1 MCDDHVHIP
10 PVHIFLTVP
19 DLGRMQGG
27 LSVFPFKL
35 AGADLIADHQ
45 GALWWPEQQLLAF
58 ADLHLE
64 KGSAYASRTTQM
76 LPPYDTH
83 ATLKLMG
90 EIAARY
96 EPRRIVC
103 LGDNFHDEE
112 GPSRLDA
119 AARASL
125 QSLMKGRRF
134 IWIEGNHDAAAA
146 MALGGECAPSLMIG
160 PLAFRHEADP
170 ASGEGEV
177 SGHFHPV
184 VTIATRLK
192 RVRRKCFVSN
202 GMRCVMPALGAFTG
216 GLDVL
221 DDAFAPLFT
230 GAFSTFALGRDRV
243 YHFAQR
249 SAQPAKRRLVPGVGL

>member
-1 MCDDHVHIP
+1 
-10 PVHIFLTVP
+10 
-19 DLGRMQGG
+19 MQGR
-27 LSVFPFKL
+27 LPVSSFRL
-35 AGADLIADHQ
+35 AGAELVADHQ
-45 GALWWPEQQLLAF
+45 GALWWPDQHLLAF
-58 ADLHLE
+58 ADLHFE

-83 ATLKLMG
+83 ETLRLMG

-134 IWIEGNHDAAAA
+134 VWIEGNHDAAAA
-146 MALGGECAPSLMIG
+146 MALGGECAPSLTIG
-160 PLAFRHEADP
+160 PLVIRHEADP

-184 VTIATRLK
+184 VSIATRLK

-202 GMRCVMPALGAFTG
+202 GVRCVMPALGAFTG

-221 DDAFAPLFT
+221 DDAFAPLFP

-243 YHFAQR
+243 YHFRQH
-249 SAQPAKRRLVPGVGL
+249 SAQATKNGLVPGVRL